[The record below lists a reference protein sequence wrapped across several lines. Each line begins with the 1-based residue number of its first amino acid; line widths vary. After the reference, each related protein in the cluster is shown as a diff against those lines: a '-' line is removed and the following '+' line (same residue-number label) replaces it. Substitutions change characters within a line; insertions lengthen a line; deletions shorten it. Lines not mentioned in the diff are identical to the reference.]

1 MLQGVETIQ
10 VGSVGVQGRYFSDRM
25 MMVAGGAGAVAGAG
39 TQPLYT
45 VSASVNLTRLLA
57 VMVELGQQQDG
68 TVCLDTVHQWLR

>member
-25 MMVAGGAGAVAGAG
+25 MMVAGGAGAGPG

-57 VMVELGQQQDG
+57 VMVELGQQRDG

>member
-25 MMVAGGAGAVAGAG
+25 MMVAGGAGAG

>member
-1 MLQGVETIQ
+1 
-10 VGSVGVQGRYFSDRM
+10 M
-25 MMVAGGAGAVAGAG
+25 MMVAGGAGAA